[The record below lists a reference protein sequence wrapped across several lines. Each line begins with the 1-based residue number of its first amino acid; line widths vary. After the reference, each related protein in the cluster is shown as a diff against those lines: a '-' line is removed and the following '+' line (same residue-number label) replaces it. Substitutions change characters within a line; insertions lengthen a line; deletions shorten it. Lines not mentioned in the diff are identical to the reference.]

1 MSGFARISILMI
13 ALSILSSPLW
23 ASQMVPV
30 EQDRVQYL
38 IGHIQ
43 SLKDAAFIRNGSTY
57 GSRIAAYFL
66 KKKWEAN
73 QDKIRTAD
81 DFIETVATKS
91 STTGMPYLIR
101 FKNGKEVECGKYLHE
116 VDTEHCRAG
125 R

>member
-1 MSGFARISILMI
+1 MSAFSRTSILAI
-13 ALSILSSPLW
+13 VLSVLALPLW
-23 ASQMVPV
+23 ASQMVPA

-38 IGHIQ
+38 ISHIENM
-43 SLKDAAFIRNGSTY
+43 KDAAFVRNGSAY

-91 STTGMPYLIR
+91 STTGRPYLIR
-101 FKNGKEVECGKYLHE
+101 FKNGKEVECGRYLHE
-116 VDTEHCRAG
+116 VDTEHGSGSR
-125 R
+125 